1 MTTPRDQFKAWLK
14 TYADAHIRTDAPDLF
29 ALQVREAGAD
39 HGLTWEEILAE
50 LTAYSKDTLG
60 GIHSRA
66 SECLVCN
73 GKGGISDHDGRPA
86 RTCSRCGG
94 FGRV

>member
-1 MTTPRDQFKAWLK
+1 MTLLPRDQFKAWLK

-50 LTAYSKDTLG
+50 LTAYSRAALGQDVTLPCP
-60 GIHSRA
+60 
-66 SECLVCN
+66 ECN